1 MRRDLARDLAEI
13 RRRYRRDIAEI
24 PTARPYFDPTYGSN
38 LMAWLNE
45 AVGHVGTPRR
55 NREYQSV
62 SQDDDD

>member
-1 MRRDLARDLAEI
+1 MRRRCGGDA
-13 RRRYRRDIAEI
+13 AEI
-24 PTARPYFDPTYGSN
+24 PTARSYDPTFGSN

-45 AVGHVGTPRR
+45 AVGNVGTPRR